1 MPGLTGV
8 EKDIVEGR
16 IAPELSL
23 FSAWRGDY
31 ISGVK
36 MPNGERAELGT
47 KLEDYSLNPLHRHGQ
62 HKARV
67 FQSVLGITLADPDA
81 LRTALERAA
90 ATSKNAVHRG
100 NNGFGEVYELRTTL
114 TTRRGTATILSAW
127 IIRNGEDFP
136 RLTTCF
142 IV

>member
-1 MPGLTGV
+1 MKL
-8 EKDIVEGR
+8 
-16 IAPELSL
+16 
-23 FSAWRGDY
+23 
-31 ISGVK
+31 
-36 MPNGERAELGT
+36 PNGERADLGT

-67 FQSVLGITLADPDA
+67 FESVLGITLANLGA

-90 ATSKNAVHRG
+90 ATSENAAQRG
-100 NNGFGEVYELRTTL
+100 NTGFGDVYELRFPL